1 MWGNA
6 TVNGTLFAGAINT
19 GTLTGVWDLSLGG
32 TMTAQWAT
40 IHGSI
45 NANYYSGNSLAVN
58 EITAHGTV
66 NSQVVTTGRV
76 DVSGLGVRYTG
87 FGAFHIGFVWDG
99 ANLLALVDGTG
110 IGHIPCDER
119 VKTVTG
125 AYPRGLAEVL
135 RVDPIIYR
143 YRGNDHAPGRRS
155 IRDNREH
162 IGITRRAW
170 STLSRN
176 SCSVARASSTAS
188 RSMICGNSPAPS
200 RCSTPW

>member
-1 MWGNA
+1 MGDDPR
-6 TVNGTLFAGAINT
+6 L
-19 GTLTGVWDLSLGG
+19 DKC
-32 TMTAQWAT
+32 
-40 IHGSI
+40 H
-45 NANYYSGNSLAVN
+45 YYSGNSLAVN

-110 IGHIPCDER
+110 VGHIPCDER

-125 AYPRGLAEVL
+125 AYTRGLAEVL
-135 RVDPIIYR
+135 QIDPIAYR
-143 YRGNDHAPGRRS
+143 FRGNDHAPQRQS

-162 IGITRRAW
+162 IGITAQSVERVIPELVRHSEGFIDGKPVDDLRELTGNEPLLYA
-170 STLSRN
+170 LVN
-176 SCSVARASSTAS
+176 SVKELHARLADLE
-188 RSMICGNSPAPS
+188 GSPS
-200 RCSTPW
+200 